1 MKSISLGNTGI
12 PVSALCLG
20 AMYFGTRNDEA
31 TSYRL
36 LDQYMD
42 AGGSFIDTANI
53 YAWWVDGFKGQ
64 ESEALLGRWM
74 QARKNRSRIFL
85 ASKVGFQYGDV
96 PLGLTRKLIE
106 AECEKS
112 LKLLGTERIDLYYA
126 HVDDRSTS
134 MEETLEAFD
143 RLVKAGKVGVIGASN
158 FTAWRLEEAR
168 WHSQVNGWV
177 EYCCVQQRHTY
188 LRPKPGASFGA
199 QLAVNADLL
208 DYCRNRKLTLL
219 AYSALLSGGYTRT
232 ERSISEQYLG
242 PDSNLRLTAL
252 RQVAREK
259 EATVNQVI
267 LAWMLHSNPIV
278 LPLIAASTT
287 EQLEENLK
295 ALEINLSVE
304 DMQKLDQAGA

>member
-12 PVSALCLG
+12 SVSALCLG